1 MGHGLGDGWSNTQHT
16 MLRLLSTT
24 PSGTANTSQCDNRGN
39 AHGVAED
46 DSPQRTSPLH
56 SSFEG
61 SPSSPRAAPARRPSP
76 ASASAARWPPDRRLL
91 GVRHTRSPAA
101 LTQTRTDRPA
111 HHARLGGQPVTGVRV
126 VLLLRTVSA
135 VCRSPHTLS
144 LPFSSRMKGHALKE
158 SNAMVIS
165 PSCPPPQ
172 DAPPSAS
179 GTVPATARQPSFAA
193 TESGDTPRRW
203 GQGGVQQGEETG
215 SASRAPSALITAGG
229 TERTSRPVQI
239 HPWFEC
245 Y

>member
-1 MGHGLGDGWSNTQHT
+1 MGHGLGYGWSNTQYPL
-16 MLRLLSTT
+16 LRLLSTT

-56 SSFEG
+56 SSFEW

-111 HHARLGGQPVTGVRV
+111 HDARLGGQPVTGVRV

-135 VCRSPHTLS
+135 VCRSPQPTLRR
-144 LPFSSRMKGHALKE
+144 LPFSSRMKGHALKQ

-172 DAPPSAS
+172 DAPPSAA
-179 GTVPATARQPSFAA
+179 GTARQPSFSA

-215 SASRAPSALITAGG
+215 SASRAPSVLTTAAG

-239 HPWFEC
+239 HS
-245 Y
+245 

>member
-1 MGHGLGDGWSNTQHT
+1 MTHHS
-16 MLRLLSTT
+16 
-24 PSGTANTSQCDNRGN
+24 
-39 AHGVAED
+39 E
-46 DSPQRTSPLH
+46 PLH
-56 SSFEG
+56 SSFEW

-76 ASASAARWPPDRRLL
+76 ASASAARWLPDRRLL

-111 HHARLGGQPVTGVRV
+111 HDARLGGQPVTGVRV

-135 VCRSPHTLS
+135 VCRSPHPTLHR
-144 LPFSSRMKGHALKE
+144 LPFSSRMKGHALKQ
-158 SNAMVIS
+158 SNAMVVS
-165 PSCPPPQ
+165 SSCPPPQ

-179 GTVPATARQPSFAA
+179 GTAAGTARQPSFSA

-215 SASRAPSALITAGG
+215 SASRVPSALTTTAG

-239 HPWFEC
+239 HS
-245 Y
+245 

>member
-1 MGHGLGDGWSNTQHT
+1 MRRSLGDEWSHTQHT
-16 MLRLLSTT
+16 LLRLLSTT
-24 PSGTANTSQCDNRGN
+24 RSSTANTSQCGNRGN

-56 SSFEG
+56 SSFEW

-91 GVRHTRSPAA
+91 GVHHTRSPAV
-101 LTQTRTDRPA
+101 LMQTRTDRPA
-111 HHARLGGQPVTGVRV
+111 HHARLGGQLVTGVRV

-144 LPFSSRMKGHALKE
+144 LPFSSRMKGHALKQ
-158 SNAMVIS
+158 SNALVVS

-172 DAPPSAS
+172 DAPPSAA
-179 GTVPATARQPSFAA
+179 GTAYGTARQSSFSA

-215 SASRAPSALITAGG
+215 SASRGPSALTTAAG
-229 TERTSRPVQI
+229 TERTSRSVQI
-239 HPWFEC
+239 HS
-245 Y
+245 

>member
-1 MGHGLGDGWSNTQHT
+1 
-16 MLRLLSTT
+16 MLRLLPTT

-111 HHARLGGQPVTGVRV
+111 HHARLGGQPVTGGPRRAPASDRQRRLSIATLCPFPFLADERTRV
-126 VLLLRTVSA
+126 EGVKRHGGFAVLSSTAGCSSFSVWNSGWNSETALVLGDGERRHAQA
-135 VCRSPHTLS
+135 VGTRRSPAGRRDWIG
-144 LPFSSRMKGHALKE
+144 FSCAF
-158 SNAMVIS
+158 IS
-165 PSCPPPQ
+165 DHSGRNRAHITSSADPPM
-172 DAPPSAS
+172 A
-179 GTVPATARQPSFAA
+179 
-193 TESGDTPRRW
+193 
-203 GQGGVQQGEETG
+203 
-215 SASRAPSALITAGG
+215 
-229 TERTSRPVQI
+229 
-239 HPWFEC
+239 
-245 Y
+245 